1 MNAPNPN
8 LADIQQAFQ
17 SAVLHLSITT
27 PDFIIDTKTASSTE
41 RFKVYNDAYRLRLVD
56 ALKSDYP
63 ALNEYLGEEA
73 FDVLGRAY
81 IDASPSDQFSVRW
94 FGRHLPRFL
103 EETSNYAEQ
112 PFISDLA
119 KFEWALSEAFDASES
134 ALSDYMCL
142 AEIEPTLWPSLQLQF
157 HPSLRRINLHW
168 NAPQVWLVSNQKESI
183 PHCELNTALQTWV
196 IWRQDLKVLFRSLTA
211 PEAFAI
217 DIFMEGQCFSEICTG
232 LTEWLDKD
240 QVVLIAA
247 GFLQTWL
254 RDGWIAGVK
263 VSN

>member
-1 MNAPNPN
+1 MNAPKPN

-17 SAVLHLSITT
+17 SAVLHLSVTT
-27 PDFIIDTKTASSTE
+27 PDFIIDTKTVSSTE
-41 RFKVYNDAYRLRLVD
+41 RFKVYTDAYRIRLVD

-63 ALNEYLGEEA
+63 ALNDYLGEEA

-112 PFISDLA
+112 PFITDLA

-134 ALSDYMCL
+134 TLADYKCL
-142 AEIEPTLWPSLQLQF
+142 AAIEPTLWPSLQFQF

-168 NAPQVWLVSNQKESI
+168 NAPQVWQASNQKESI
-183 PHCELNTALQTWV
+183 PHFELDTALQAWI
-196 IWRQDLKVLFRSLTA
+196 IWRQDLKVLFRSLSV
-211 PEAFAI
+211 PEAFAL
-217 DIFMEGQCFSEICTG
+217 DTFMHGQCFSEICTG
-232 LTEWLDKD
+232 LSQWLDED
-240 QVVLIAA
+240 QVVLSAA
-247 GFLQTWL
+247 GYLQAWL
-254 RDGWIAGVK
+254 RDGWIADVK
-263 VSN
+263 